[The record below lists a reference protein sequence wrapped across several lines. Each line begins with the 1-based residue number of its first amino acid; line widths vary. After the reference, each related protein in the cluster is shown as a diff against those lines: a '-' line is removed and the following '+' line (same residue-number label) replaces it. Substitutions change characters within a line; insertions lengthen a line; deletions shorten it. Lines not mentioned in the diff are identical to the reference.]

1 MITNL
6 SFANAPYLGLPGTGI
21 SNLGGRT
28 QIFTTDSL
36 TSGNTQP
43 YMTLFGS
50 QGGQTYGCQQQS
62 YPVQQACAPVNPYR
76 VINEAQ
82 CMLADT
88 LNKMTSANI
97 DSALGAV
104 VTQANQLRN
113 KYNNGNV
120 SNEIKTVIAKQVEQL
135 ESLERQLNILK
146 TNNSN
151 LDPQT
156 AYQRSVYLQVSA
168 TNLIDLSSTTIKAM
182 EAQAKSVAQATTPVD
197 PTDPSANANEPK
209 TDEEKAQKVKED
221 NVHARAGED
230 DIDPVQNEKEYY
242 ETMTTNLYDA
252 MKGWGTDDKK
262 LEAELDKINKDTV
275 LPLMLVWND
284 KYPNESFMEM
294 FMADADATQK
304 KQYGM
309 RIANALNELAA
320 EAGIDLS
327 QDPDMQKIQSEVFNS
342 WFWIN
347 NSVAD
352 NYNNIIKKLA
362 AAAGI
367 EYNYSEYSM
376 F

>member
-1 MITNL
+1 MVTNL

-28 QIFTTDSL
+28 QIFTTDSFP
-36 TSGNTQP
+36 TGNTNP
-43 YMTLFGS
+43 YMTLYGTQGAQTFGCS
-50 QGGQTYGCQQQS
+50 QPMAQ
-62 YPVQQACAPVNPYR
+62 VNPYR

-82 CMLADT
+82 SMLAGT

-120 SNEIKTVIAKQVEQL
+120 SNEIKTVIAKQVQQL
-135 ESLERQLNILK
+135 EDLERQLNILK
-146 TNNSN
+146 QNNSN

-168 TNLIDLSSTTIKAM
+168 MNLIDLSSTTIKAM
-182 EAQAKSVAQATTPVD
+182 EAQAKGGAQPTNPVNPTTPGAGED
-197 PTDPSANANEPK
+197 EPK
-209 TDEEKAQKVKED
+209 TEEEKAQRVKED
-221 NVHARAGED
+221 NVHTRAGEE

-242 ETMTTNLYDA
+242 NTMVDNMYDA
-252 MKGWGTDDKK
+252 MKGWGTKDKK

-275 LPLMLVWND
+275 LPLMLVWNE
-284 KYPNESFMEM
+284 KHPKESFMEM
-294 FMADADATQK
+294 FMADADSTQK

-320 EAGIDLS
+320 EAGIDLTN
-327 QDPDMQKIQSEVFNS
+327 DPDMQKIQSEVFRS

-362 AAAGI
+362 AAAGV
-367 EYNYSEYSM
+367 EYNYSAYSM
-376 F
+376 FSK